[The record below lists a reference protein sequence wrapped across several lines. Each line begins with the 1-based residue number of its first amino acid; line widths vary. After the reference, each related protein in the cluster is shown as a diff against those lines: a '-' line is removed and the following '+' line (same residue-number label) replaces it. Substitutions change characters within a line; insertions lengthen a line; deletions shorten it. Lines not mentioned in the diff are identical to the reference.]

1 MDWLWLCVPATIFA
15 AFLVYYYLGG
25 ERQRMLSEFADD
37 RQPTRRW
44 AHGIFGLIS
53 GVRDYAYAEKRDLR
67 VGLRDWWGINNKD
80 DFRARFVELRDE
92 QPRTKQE
99 AAWCWVRAI
108 NLARMAAGAGLV
120 SHEGCWRLIV
130 PFLPCIQ
137 TNFSGWEDLGQH
149 YLAAYNAWVVDRNID
164 RQSVESVGDNIN
176 VLREGVWRE
185 IPFAQPLVLDDHPL
199 PRPSRGRELLHMLGL
214 AIDWGLEFRAPLI
227 ILAFLVATA
236 VVLAQSFL
244 SAALAQKDLIGTWMG
259 ELVEDGSIDSKKYD
273 RRRWLMV
280 VRADQT
286 GSQVMRWYLGRQRQ
300 EEAVEKFEW
309 TLSLEWSVKDLVWR
323 LACKEI
329 SQGYA
334 CERKAYRISIDQG
347 EMKYKSIS
355 GRVGHTMRKVS
366 ADYQLP

>member
-1 MDWLWLCVPATIFA
+1 MDWLWLFVPATILA
-15 AFLVYYYLGG
+15 AFLVYYYFGG

-37 RQPTRRW
+37 RHPTRRW

-53 GVRDYAYAEKRDLR
+53 GARDYAFAEKRDLR
-67 VGLRDWWGINNKD
+67 VGLRDWWGNNNKD
-80 DFRARFVELRDE
+80 GFRARFMELCDE

-108 NLARMAAGAGLV
+108 NLTRMAAGAGLV
-120 SHEGCWRLIV
+120 SHEACWRLIV
-130 PFLPCIQ
+130 PFLRRIQ
-137 TNFSGWEDLGQH
+137 ESFSGWEDLGQH

-164 RQSVESVGDNIN
+164 RQSVESVDDNIN

-185 IPFAQPLVLDDHPL
+185 MPFTQPLVLDDCPL

-214 AIDWGLEFRAPLI
+214 AIDWGLKFRVALI
-227 ILAFLVATA
+227 ILAFGVAAA

-244 SAALAQKDLIGTWMG
+244 SAAFAQRELIGTWMG

-280 VRADQT
+280 VRPDQT
-286 GSQVMRWYLGRQRQ
+286 GGQVMRWYLGRQRQ

-309 TLSLEWSVKDLVWR
+309 TLGFEWSVKDLVWR
-323 LACKEI
+323 LTCKEI

-334 CERKAYRISIDQG
+334 CERKVYRISIDQG

-355 GRVGHTMRKVS
+355 GRAGHTMRKVS